1 MRAAQCYQKS
11 VAAVTGHRGWE
22 KVSESCKEVLA
33 CSTDWLNL
41 LQRVKGAEEL
51 QLLNSARLSVSNV
64 VKAVEKA
71 QAQVET
77 GKLNE
82 EMEGLVDPVRE
93 ALNLLMDRVKQL
105 KS

>member
-1 MRAAQCYQKS
+1 M
-11 VAAVTGHRGWE
+11 
-22 KVSESCKEVLA
+22 A

-64 VKAVEKA
+64 VKAVEKS